1 MEDLCGIIHNGILT
15 PMGDAKIIRAMR
27 CLAQSR
33 TRDKAGR
40 RNRLAGGCRHVW
52 NQLTLC
58 LLATLY
64 GCQSVSAPMAGAPA
78 EEGPPPFAPAQLR
91 AEFLAG
97 DDLPKSMDRLIEL
110 ESEAVKLLEYEPLK
124 LGAIGSAILDVN
136 PASLVGHHVLQR
148 FYEHVDATDAASE
161 HGAWAQAT
169 KAAMSAGAT
178 GSIDEP
184 FSAVTPIEAQ
194 IFLHSEGLSPVGAIY
209 QSTEAAPLLMMV
221 QGRPERGPL
230 RVLHFAL
237 QGIYLAAEHGFAE
250 AAGEAVYSPLALM
263 GILARQGDPAA
274 QTAVGALLLNRERV
288 EDAIGWLQA
297 GSRFNNVIANNILA
311 RIHWTRANQADP
323 GDERQAALNESLD
336 NYLQAIALGS
346 SEAMYALGALYL
358 SGAFGGDNADS
369 AIPLLKQAA
378 KLDNSDALLYL
389 AHLHY
394 AGNKVAQD
402 RQQAEDYFV
411 RAAALN
417 NEAARLSYARYL
429 MRERGVGDSRT
440 VGWLEETVK
449 DTANPEAMLML
460 GNLHA
465 RGVATQ
471 QNLRIAHRWY
481 RDAAKAGTDNA
492 QIVNEVAWTLA
503 VSDLK
508 RLRRGRFAN
517 RIMTKMMESNEQ
529 ARAQPEYLD
538 TWAATYAATG
548 NFREAVR
555 LQELALQEAIHAD
568 RDDVLDILQQH
579 LDLFL
584 AGKPVI
590 EPAP

>member
-1 MEDLCGIIHNGILT
+1 MPSPTL
-15 PMGDAKIIRAMR
+15 R
-27 CLAQSR
+27 
-33 TRDKAGR
+33 
-40 RNRLAGGCRHVW
+40 
-52 NQLTLC
+52 LTLC
-58 LLATLY
+58 LLALLC
-64 GCQSVSAPMAGAPA
+64 GCQSAPPIAAGAA
-78 EEGPPPFAPAQLR
+78 VDEGSGPFAAAQLR

-97 DDLPKSMDRLIEL
+97 DDLPKRMDRLIEL
-110 ESEAVKLLEYEPLK
+110 ESEAIKLVEYEPLK
-124 LGAIGSAILDVN
+124 LGAIGSAILDLN
-136 PASLVGHHVLQR
+136 PGSLVGHHVLQR
-148 FYEHVDATDAASE
+148 FYDHVDAAETASE
-161 HGAWAQAT
+161 HGAWADAV
-169 KAAMSAGAT
+169 KAAMSAGGT
-178 GSIDEP
+178 GANDAP
-184 FSAVTPIEAQ
+184 FGAVTPIEAQ
-194 IFLHSEGLSPVGAIY
+194 IFLRLEGLSPVGAIY
-209 QSTEAAPLLMMV
+209 QSNEAAPLMMMV

-230 RVLHFAL
+230 RVLHFTL
-237 QGIYLAAEHGFAE
+237 QGIYRAAEHGFAE
-250 AAGEAVYSPLALM
+250 VAGEAAFSPLALM
-263 GILARQGDPAA
+263 GLLARQGDPAA
-274 QTAVGALLLNRERV
+274 QTAVGALLLSRDRT

-297 GSRFNNVIANNILA
+297 GSRFDNVIANNILA
-311 RIHWTRANQADP
+311 RIHWTRANQSDP
-323 GDERQAALNESLD
+323 GDERQAALDESLD

-358 SGAFGGDNADS
+358 SGAFGGDNAET

-378 KLDNSDALLYL
+378 DLSNSDALLYL

-394 AGNKVAQD
+394 AGNKVAKD
-402 RQQAEDYFV
+402 RKQAEDYFV

-429 MRERGVGDSRT
+429 MRERGAGDSRT
-440 VGWLEETVK
+440 VAWLEETVE

-465 RGVATQ
+465 RGVATE
-471 QNLRIAHRWY
+471 QNLRVAYRWY

-517 RIMTKMMESNEQ
+517 RIMTRMMESNEQ
-529 ARAQPEYLD
+529 ARSQPEYLD

-568 RDDVLDILQQH
+568 RDDVIDILQQH

>member
-1 MEDLCGIIHNGILT
+1 MSSTAL
-15 PMGDAKIIRAMR
+15 R
-27 CLAQSR
+27 
-33 TRDKAGR
+33 
-40 RNRLAGGCRHVW
+40 
-52 NQLTLC
+52 LTLG
-58 LLATLY
+58 LLGLLS
-64 GCQSVSAPMAGAPA
+64 GCQSA
-78 EEGPPPFAPAQLR
+78 PPPAAGIAADERPQSFPAAQLR

-97 DDLPKSMDRLIEL
+97 GDLPKRMERLIEL
-110 ESEAVKLLEYEPLK
+110 ESEAIKLVEYEPLK
-124 LGAIGSAILDVN
+124 LGAIGSAILDLN
-136 PASLVGHHVLQR
+136 PGSLVGHHVLQR
-148 FYEHVDATDAASE
+148 FYDHVDAAETASE
-161 HGAWAQAT
+161 HAAWADAVKSSMT
-169 KAAMSAGAT
+169 ADAT
-178 GSIDEP
+178 GANDAP

-209 QSTEAAPLLMMV
+209 QSTEAMPLLMMV

-230 RVLHFAL
+230 RALHFTL
-237 QGIYLAAEHGFAE
+237 QGIYRSAEHEFTE
-250 AAGEAVYSPLALM
+250 VAGDATFSPLVLM
-263 GILARQGDPAA
+263 GLLARQGDPAA
-274 QTAVGALLLNRERV
+274 QTAVGALLISDDRL
-288 EDAIGWLQA
+288 EDAMGWLQA
-297 GSRFNNVIANNILA
+297 GSRFDNVIANNILA
-311 RIHWTRANQADP
+311 RIHWTRANQADAV
-323 GDERQAALNESLD
+323 DKRQAALNEMLD

-358 SGAFGGDNADS
+358 SGAFGGDNAET

-378 KLDNSDALLYL
+378 ELDNSDALLYL

-394 AGNKVAQD
+394 AGNKVVKD
-402 RQQAEDYFV
+402 RQQAEVYFV

-429 MRERGVGDSRT
+429 MRERGTPDSRT
-440 VGWLEETVK
+440 VAWLKETAK

-465 RGVATQ
+465 RGVATE
-471 QNLRIAHRWY
+471 QNLRAAYRWY

-517 RIMTKMMESNEQ
+517 RIMTEMMESNEE
-529 ARAQPEYLD
+529 ARSQPEYLD

-555 LQELALQEAIHAD
+555 LQEMALQEAIHGD
-568 RDDVLDILQQH
+568 REDVLDIIQQH

>member
-1 MEDLCGIIHNGILT
+1 MPSPALG
-15 PMGDAKIIRAMR
+15 
-27 CLAQSR
+27 
-33 TRDKAGR
+33 
-40 RNRLAGGCRHVW
+40 
-52 NQLTLC
+52 LTLC
-58 LLATLY
+58 FVALLC
-64 GCQSVSAPMAGAPA
+64 GCQSASPTAAGAAVDQGSEPLA
-78 EEGPPPFAPAQLR
+78 AAQRR

-97 DDLPKSMDRLIEL
+97 DDLPKRMDRLIEL
-110 ESEAVKLLEYEPLK
+110 ESEAIKLMEYEPLK
-124 LGAIGSAILDVN
+124 LGAIGSAILDLN
-136 PASLVGHHVLQR
+136 PGSLVGHHVLQR
-148 FYEHVDATDAASE
+148 FYDHVDAAETARE
-161 HGAWAQAT
+161 HGAWANAA

-178 GSIDEP
+178 GAVDAP
-184 FSAVTPIEAQ
+184 YNAVTPIEAQ
-194 IFLHSEGLSPVGAIY
+194 IFLRSQGLSPVGAIY

-230 RVLHFAL
+230 QALHFTL
-237 QGIYLAAEHGFAE
+237 QGIFQAAEHGFGEVADE
-250 AAGEAVYSPLALM
+250 AAFSPLALM
-263 GILARQGDPAA
+263 GLLARQGDPAA
-274 QTAVGALLLNRERV
+274 QTAVGALLISRDRL

-297 GSRFNNVIANNILA
+297 GSRFDNVIANNILA
-311 RIHWTRANQADP
+311 RIHWTRANQADS
-323 GDERQAALNESLD
+323 GDERQAALDESLD

-358 SGAFGGDNADS
+358 SGAFGGDNAET

-378 KLDNSDALLYL
+378 ELDNSDALLYL

-394 AGNKVAQD
+394 AGNKVAKD
-402 RQQAEDYFV
+402 RRQAEAYFV

-429 MRERGVGDSRT
+429 MRERGTGDSRT
-440 VGWLEETVK
+440 VAWLEETVE

-465 RGVATQ
+465 RGVATE
-471 QNLRIAHRWY
+471 QNLRAAYRWY

-517 RIMTKMMESNEQ
+517 RIMTRMMQSNEQ
-529 ARAQPEYLD
+529 ARSQPEYLD

-555 LQELALQEAIHAD
+555 LQEMALQEAIHAD